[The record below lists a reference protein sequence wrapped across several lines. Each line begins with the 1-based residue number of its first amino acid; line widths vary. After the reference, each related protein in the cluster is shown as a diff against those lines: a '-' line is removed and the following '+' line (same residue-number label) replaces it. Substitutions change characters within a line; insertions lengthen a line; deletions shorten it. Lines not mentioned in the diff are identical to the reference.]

1 MRHKREPIQIRFRRA
16 RGYDP
21 LVDTMDQVQI
31 TKLRELIRDIPDF
44 PKPGIVFKDITPL
57 LAHPAGLSL
66 AVEYLA
72 QPFRSA
78 HVDKVVGTESR
89 GFIFGTAVAQ
99 NLSAGFIPIR
109 KAGKLPAETRSE
121 EYELEYGVDRLEI
134 HVDAVQAGDRV
145 LMVDDLLATGG
156 TMAASCR
163 VVESLGATIVGCAF
177 LIELTVLH
185 GRDQL
190 TSYPI
195 HSILNF
201 DG

>member
-1 MRHKREPIQIRFRRA
+1 MERI
-16 RGYDP
+16 
-21 LVDTMDQVQI
+21 QI

-66 AVEYLA
+66 AVEYLD

-78 HVDKVVGTESR
+78 RVDTVAGSASR
-89 GFIFGTAVAQ
+89 GFIFGTAAAH
-99 NLSAGFIPIR
+99 NLSTWFIPLR
-109 KAGKLPAETRSE
+109 ESLQRPGKQRCQV
-121 EYELEYGVDRLEI
+121 YELEYGVDRLEM
-134 HVDAVQAGDRV
+134 HVDAVQSGDRV

-163 VVESLGATIVGCAF
+163 MVESLGGTIVGCAF
-177 LIELTVLH
+177 LIELTALH

-190 TSYPI
+190 SPYPI

-201 DG
+201 DD